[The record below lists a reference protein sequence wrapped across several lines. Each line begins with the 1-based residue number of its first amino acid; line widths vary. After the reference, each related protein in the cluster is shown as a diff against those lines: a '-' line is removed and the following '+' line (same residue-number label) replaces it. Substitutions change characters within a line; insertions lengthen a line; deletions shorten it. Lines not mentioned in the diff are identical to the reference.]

1 MTPPPDP
8 SEHPKE
14 RLTVEPETL
23 AELRGALARAHDD
36 LEQFAVLVSHDL
48 REPLRVLSG
57 YLSLLEKRA
66 GGQLDDKNRTCLQE
80 ALAAATRMSA
90 LIDGLLDFSRA
101 GRQTRPL
108 ATADAGAALN
118 DALKNLQALLE
129 ESGARVTRDPM
140 PRVAA
145 DPVQLTHV
153 FQNLVANAAKFRRH
167 NVSPDIHI
175 GAKRLDEAWEFS
187 VRDNGIGIESKDH
200 ARLFVLFRRLHGDE
214 RPGTGVGLALCKKII
229 EAHGGRIWFD
239 PSPSIGTTIR
249 FTLPAEATTTSPD
262 SAPEGT
268 VRTVIVDDVEEI
280 RGLIRLSLEEFGKGT
295 FIVVGEAGDGVEAIE
310 AARATQPDLVLLDL
324 SMPHMDGLEALPQ
337 IRRVAPLSMVV
348 VFSGFTENRMRESA
362 SRLGSVGYIEK
373 GTPPQK
379 LVQKLREIISL
390 HRSRSGASN
399 AAADGQPS
407 LE

>member
-1 MTPPPDP
+1 MTPPPNP
-8 SEHPKE
+8 SERAKE
-14 RLTVEPETL
+14 RLPAEPETL
-23 AELRGALARAHDD
+23 AELRTALTRAQDD
-36 LEQFAVLVSHDL
+36 LDQFAVLVSHDL

-57 YLSLLEKRA
+57 YLSLLERRA
-66 GGQLDDKNRTCLQE
+66 GGQLDDKNRACLHE

-101 GRQTRPL
+101 GRQTRPH
-108 ATADAGAALN
+108 ATTDAGAALS

-129 ESGARVTRDPM
+129 ESGAHVTRDPM

-167 NVSPDIHI
+167 GVPADIHI
-175 GAKRLDEAWEFS
+175 GAKRLDQAWEFS
-187 VRDNGIGIESKDH
+187 VRDNGIGIEPKDH

-229 EAHGGRIWFD
+229 EAHGGRIWID
-239 PSPSIGTTIR
+239 SAPTIGTTIR
-249 FTLPAEATTTSPD
+249 FTIPAEAMALSREPT
-262 SAPEGT
+262 PEGT
-268 VRTVIVDDVEEI
+268 VRTIIVDDVEEI
-280 RGLIRLSLEEFGKGT
+280 RGLIKLSLEEFGRGT
-295 FIVVGEAGDGVEAIE
+295 FVVVGEAGDGVEAIE

-337 IRRVAPLSMVV
+337 VRRVAPRTTVV
-348 VFSGFTENRMRESA
+348 VFSGFTESRMCESA
-362 SRLGSVGYIEK
+362 SRLGSAGYIEK

-379 LVQKLREIISL
+379 LVQKLIEIISL
-390 HRSRSGASN
+390 HRSASD
-399 AAADGQPS
+399 APDAGPDRQSS